1 MRITLFVLSVCLLG
15 TSCSYRYYT
24 KRGERLY
31 ESGRVYKS
39 TNAYGKAFNKTK
51 RPELRSRAALAAG
64 QACEGINKI
73 PEAYGWYR
81 RMSQADR
88 ESGEPLLKMAEMKL
102 RSGEYEEALENYRK
116 FNDLFPDDERGTN
129 GISNTE
135 LLQKESDPSIR
146 YEVEIQRELN
156 SRNSD
161 FGPVFDPSADQVL
174 YFTSARKMENRK
186 RGKTSPVTGDFYAH
200 IYKTEFTQEIQRRD
214 KKGVIKTQRFPEPRW
229 LKPEMLRDS
238 IASNRDDGGLCFT
251 PDGSSLYFTSSRS
264 INLRSEGTRIYK
276 AGKEQDEYT
285 GEEKWNRLSKSGI
298 CGDTVSVGHPA
309 VTPDGSRLYFVSD
322 RIPGGMGG
330 RDIWYVEGADGR
342 WGEPQNAGDLVNTE
356 GDELF
361 PSVRENGELYF
372 ASNGHAG
379 LGGLDLY
386 KITEEEGVKRRVHLP
401 PPLNSYADDF
411 GITFRTG
418 RDEGFFSSTRGGRT
432 DDIYHFAYIPQKL
445 KVRLLVINKITELP
459 VERVEIA
466 ITADDGSTAMLE
478 TDTAGRA
485 EMEME
490 PQREYLFAVTHP
502 RYLVGKTEV
511 STYRERGD
519 RMYEEIIELQ
529 PIERPIVIP
538 NIYFDLGKWDLRQD
552 AMDNLQELLT
562 ILKDN
567 PNITIELSAH
577 TDMIGDDRSN
587 RELSEKRANAVVD
600 YLIDQGVNWDR
611 LQAKGY
617 GESQP
622 RRIDEKAAKESG
634 FLKPGDVLTE
644 AYINRLRGDARE
656 TALQLNRRIEFK
668 VLNTNYR
675 PGPNSKVR
683 PARSAAVSG
692 NGTQTAGQTGVSPA
706 GRLQIRE
713 LKDVKG
719 HFFTLQL
726 GVFRKKPTIIDRFKV
741 VFTEPAGNGTLRYTT
756 GIYDTR
762 EEAAAAAGEL
772 KAQGVDC
779 FIKEY
784 TNR

>member
-1 MRITLFVLSVCLLG
+1 
-15 TSCSYRYYT
+15 
-24 KRGERLY
+24 
-31 ESGRVYKS
+31 
-39 TNAYGKAFNKTK
+39 
-51 RPELRSRAALAAG
+51 
-64 QACEGINKI
+64 
-73 PEAYGWYR
+73 
-81 RMSQADR
+81 
-88 ESGEPLLKMAEMKL
+88 
-102 RSGEYEEALENYRK
+102 
-116 FNDLFPDDERGTN
+116 
-129 GISNTE
+129 
-135 LLQKESDPSIR
+135 
-146 YEVEIQRELN
+146 
-156 SRNSD
+156 
-161 FGPVFDPSADQVL
+161 
-174 YFTSARKMENRK
+174 
-186 RGKTSPVTGDFYAH
+186 
-200 IYKTEFTQEIQRRD
+200 
-214 KKGVIKTQRFPEPRW
+214 
-229 LKPEMLRDS
+229 
-238 IASNRDDGGLCFT
+238 
-251 PDGSSLYFTSSRS
+251 
-264 INLRSEGTRIYK
+264 
-276 AGKEQDEYT
+276 
-285 GEEKWNRLSKSGI
+285 
-298 CGDTVSVGHPA
+298 
-309 VTPDGSRLYFVSD
+309 
-322 RIPGGMGG
+322 
-330 RDIWYVEGADGR
+330 
-342 WGEPQNAGDLVNTE
+342 
-356 GDELF
+356 
-361 PSVRENGELYF
+361 
-372 ASNGHAG
+372 
-379 LGGLDLY
+379 
-386 KITEEEGVKRRVHLP
+386 
-401 PPLNSYADDF
+401 
-411 GITFRTG
+411 
-418 RDEGFFSSTRGGRT
+418 
-432 DDIYHFAYIPQKL
+432 
-445 KVRLLVINKITELP
+445 
-459 VERVEIA
+459 
-466 ITADDGSTAMLE
+466 
-478 TDTAGRA
+478 
-485 EMEME
+485 ME